1 MKDNL
6 SMNSEPEDFGMDER
20 AVGGTG
26 LALMSLGAAVFAPFL
41 AGPALM
47 VGMIAGLIALKSPNT
62 PTLMKAAIWASFA
75 GLYFLAAPAV
85 LTMFFGDDLGDLAG
99 LALIFKVVGGLAAVA
114 AAGHL
119 VLALKEMSRATAR

>member
-6 SMNSEPEDFGMDER
+6 SMKSEPEEFGMDER

-26 LALMSLGAAVFAPFL
+26 VALMSLGAAVFAPFL

-47 VGMIAGLIALKSPNT
+47 VGMIAGLIALKSPST

-85 LTMFFGDDLGDLAG
+85 LTMFFGDDLGDLATNAHAG
-99 LALIFKVVGGLAAVA
+99 QKLRGGILD
-114 AAGHL
+114 L
-119 VLALKEMSRATAR
+119 LR